1 MTEPTTEPTTEPM
14 TDEIIPACLLYLL
27 SVGKEHELVLQVYDP
42 APTED
47 DLADWMRDGAVRSLR
62 VSRQRDAEIFTF
74 IVNFRHIV
82 GARVSPF
89 SSTRT
94 SSF

>member
-1 MTEPTTEPTTEPM
+1 M
-14 TDEIIPACLLYLL
+14 TDEIPACLLYLL
-27 SVGKEHELVLQVYDP
+27 SVGKEQELVLQVYGP
-42 APTED
+42 APSED
-47 DLADWMRDGAVRSLR
+47 DLADWMRDGVVRSLQ

-74 IVNFRHIV
+74 IVNFGHIV

-89 SSTRT
+89 SSSRT